1 METVFFEHQGKK
13 KKSIYDADLNFDR
26 TARIYKTL
34 NNLSNDSVH
43 FLKNG
48 DLKEFSF
55 STDRMRPLMAYIN
68 DNKVLISKHL
78 ENDKAQSSNQEAAI
92 REFSANLTEN
102 LRTINKVQET
112 MNEIEFS
119 PVFFLSDPLINAY
132 LDNQIPLSWEFHHDL
147 VLIINLDN
155 RKIIDSLIERGQKR
169 IFLLNGLIDVAEL
182 IENNSYPDDVVIH
195 KLEDHE
201 MLREVIMVFKTQPP
215 RRFLALD
222 CGSNK
227 SNAEI
232 MDDIKFS
239 LERGREAAW
248 IRFNTLNR
256 GDAVKILD
264 NLNNIVKVK
273 QTAEFHKKFDGYSA
287 IIVCPGPSLAKNI
300 EALKEAK
307 GKILIICVLHAFR
320 ALKKAGITPDII
332 IHTDPFSLKNLYF
345 ERDGQE
351 VSQWDEWIGSS
362 DFSDVQYFI
371 TSSMGAPSMFNIPTK
386 KILWMS
392 PGQKI
397 GAHLPIDVH
406 DYNRVGGSVSHSA
419 FDLMVEFGF
428 KSIALV
434 GQDLAFGSTGEM
446 YADHAHLDMSEER
459 LKAMGERF
467 EVKGFYGDTVETNN
481 TFYFFGQSYEMFARE
496 LRETSINLFNC
507 TEGGMFLEGF
517 EHCSLKDFI
526 GAQTKDGKMEGINT
540 IFSNVEE
547 MQENNG
553 AEKKAIRQYV
563 SKNISLGR
571 EIESFI
577 EGAMDIFAKGD
588 FSEHK
593 LAKFNKLQNKVI
605 KKMKRNY
612 FFELGLQRE
621 LYMLQSGLGAD
632 TTLDGQL
639 AFHMDFLSSA
649 KKFNAKFRRALK
661 EQFRL
666 LNDN

>member
-1 METVFFEHQGKK
+1 METAFFDHQGKK
-13 KKSIYDADLNFDR
+13 KRTIYDADLNFDR
-26 TARIYKTL
+26 TRRIYKTL
-34 NNLSNDSVH
+34 NNLSDDSVH
-43 FLKNG
+43 FLKSG
-48 DLKEFSF
+48 ELKDFSF

-78 ENDKAQSSNQEAAI
+78 GEDGGTNPNQEHAI
-92 REFSANLTEN
+92 REFAANLTQN
-102 LRTINKVQET
+102 LRTITNVQET

-147 VLIINLDN
+147 ILIINLDN
-155 RKIIDSLIERGQKR
+155 RKIIDSLVERGQKR
-169 IFLLNGLIDVAEL
+169 IFLLNGLIDMDEL
-182 IENNSYPDDVVIH
+182 IANNSYPEDVVIH
-195 KLEDHE
+195 KIEDHE
-201 MLREVIMVFKTQPP
+201 KLKELIMVFKTQPP

-222 CGSNK
+222 CGANK
-227 SNAEI
+227 THQEI

-264 NLNNIVKVK
+264 NLYNIVKVQ
-273 QTAEFHKKFDGYSA
+273 QTSEFHKRFEGHSA
-287 IIVCPGPSLAKNI
+287 IIVCPGPSLANNI
-300 EALKEAK
+300 EILKKAK

-320 ALKKAGITPDII
+320 ALKKAGVIPDIV

-345 ERDGQE
+345 ERDGEE
-351 VSQWDEWIGSS
+351 VSQWDEWIENN
-362 DFSDVQYFI
+362 DFSEVQYFI
-371 TSSMGAPSMFNIPTK
+371 TSSMGAPYMFNIPAE

-392 PGQKI
+392 PGQKV
-397 GAHLPIDVH
+397 GGHLPIDIC

-419 FDLMVEFGF
+419 FDLMIEFGF

-434 GQDLAFGSTGEM
+434 GQDLSFAKTGEM
-446 YADHAHLDMSEER
+446 YTNHAHLDMSETR
-459 LKAMGERF
+459 LKGMGERF
-467 EVKGFYGDTVETNN
+467 KVKGFYGDEVETNN
-481 TFYFFGQSYEMFARE
+481 TFYFFGQSYEMFASE
-496 LRETSINLFNC
+496 LKESKIGLFNC
-507 TEGGMFLEGF
+507 TEGGMFIEGF
-517 EHCSLKDFI
+517 EHCSLDEFI
-526 GAQTKDGKMEGINT
+526 NSNICNIREEGINE
-540 IFSNVEE
+540 IFSKVIKTNEKY
-547 MQENNG
+547 
-553 AEKKAIRQYV
+553 AADKKAMRQYV
-563 SKNISLGR
+563 SKNMSLGN
-571 EIESFI
+571 EIATFI
-577 EGAMDIFAKGD
+577 DGAIDIVSKGD

-593 LAKFNKLQNKVI
+593 LAKFDKLQNKVI

-632 TTLDGQL
+632 TSLEGQL

-649 KKFNAKFRRALK
+649 KKFNAKFRKALK

-666 LNDN
+666 LNGN